1 MLGRQLKW
9 AKLLSA
15 NLPEVDEKENE
26 EIENVEDTV
35 EVEEDSNDNEEEV
48 KVEPTRSAIVL
59 NIPYFA
65 HTYYQIDNNYKI
77 RDLFKVKL

>member
-15 NLPEVDEKENE
+15 NLPEVDEQENE

-35 EVEEDSNDNEEEV
+35 EEEEDSNDNEEEV
-48 KVEPTRSAIVL
+48 KVEPTRSAILMVFC
-59 NIPYFA
+59 NFA
-65 HTYYQIDNNYKI
+65 HIIK
-77 RDLFKVKL
+77 